1 MMEQENNPAVDERRE
16 LSRCIQRALTGPE
29 QKVLRKWLRQ
39 TAFGASY
46 MPGREADKVAW
57 LEGKRALAVFMLK
70 EGGYD
75 E

>member
-1 MMEQENNPAVDERRE
+1 MTEQAVDRQAEERRE
-16 LSRCIQRALTGPE
+16 LSRCIKRALDGPE

-39 TAFGASY
+39 TALGASY
-46 MPGREADKVAW
+46 MPGREAEKVAW
-57 LEGKRALAVFMLK
+57 LEGKRALAAFMLK